1 MNDRRHYI
9 NRWKTDYD
17 FKTIIGSFGSLAVTM
32 IFALYNGILGVYHR
46 SLWHGTICVYYIILV
61 LLRGLIIAAEKKISP
76 QIKGGEARNRVY
88 LIASVLLLILNTSRV
103 VPIAIMVKQQKPV
116 DLTLIPAIAM
126 AAYTTYKIIMAS
138 INLKRRSRS
147 GNVLVRLLRTIN
159 FVDAL
164 VSIITLQNT
173 LIMVNAKGQDTKM
186 ITLSAFTSGAIWA
199 AVLALSVTALVNG
212 IRRSRG
218 GK

>member
-17 FKTIIGSFGSLAVTM
+17 FKTIVSSFGSLAVTM
-32 IFALYNGILGVYHR
+32 IFALYNGFLGVYHR

-88 LIASVLLLILNTSRV
+88 LIASVLLLILNTSLV

-126 AAYTTYKIIMAS
+126 AVYTTYKIIMAS

-147 GNVLVRLLRTIN
+147 GNVLVRLLRAIN

>member
-17 FKTIIGSFGSLAVTM
+17 FKTIVSSFGSLAVTM
-32 IFALYNGILGVYHR
+32 IFALYNGFLGVYHR
-46 SLWHGTICVYYIILV
+46 SLWHGTICVYYIILI

-88 LIASVLLLILNTSRV
+88 LIASVLLLILNTSLV

-116 DLTLIPAIAM
+116 DLTLISAIAM
-126 AAYTTYKIIMAS
+126 AVYTTYKIIMAS

>member
-32 IFALYNGILGVYHR
+32 IFALYNGFLGVYHR
-46 SLWHGTICVYYIILV
+46 SLWHGTICVYYIILI

-88 LIASVLLLILNTSRV
+88 LIASVLLLILNTSLV

>member
-17 FKTIIGSFGSLAVTM
+17 FKTIVSSFGSLAVTV
-32 IFALYNGILGVYHR
+32 IFALYNGFLGVYHR
-46 SLWHGTICVYYIILV
+46 SLWHGTICVYYTILI

-88 LIASVLLLILNTSRV
+88 LIASVLLLILNTSLV

>member
-17 FKTIIGSFGSLAVTM
+17 FKTIVSSFGSLAVTM
-32 IFALYNGILGVYHR
+32 IFALYNGFLGVYHR

-88 LIASVLLLILNTSRV
+88 LIASVLLLILNTSLV
-103 VPIAIMVKQQKPV
+103 VPIAIMVKQQKPA

>member
-17 FKTIIGSFGSLAVTM
+17 FKTIVSSFGSLAVTM
-32 IFALYNGILGVYHR
+32 IFALYNGFLGVYHR

-88 LIASVLLLILNTSRV
+88 LIASVLLLILNTSLV

-126 AAYTTYKIIMAS
+126 AVYTTYKIIMAS

>member
-17 FKTIIGSFGSLAVTM
+17 FKTIVSSFGSLAVTM
-32 IFALYNGILGVYHR
+32 IFALYNGFLGVYHR
-46 SLWHGTICVYYIILV
+46 SLWHGTICVYYIILI

-88 LIASVLLLILNTSRV
+88 LIASVLLLILNTSLV

-126 AAYTTYKIIMAS
+126 AVYTTYKIIMAS